1 MAINTIFKS
10 VSSDYERNLD
20 GKQIVMQCN
29 FDTTSKG
36 GVSKVCA
43 LSSDAQI
50 TKVQALSKQIK
61 ISGRVSLKL
70 VYIDGEG
77 KLNSFDYIS
86 DFSEDIADDAVIAD
100 MPCLVRASIV
110 DSVSSI
116 SGSEIKVQTVVE
128 LSPVV
133 VEISTVDILQ
143 EGEGAL
149 ALREEQDYQKYIAT
163 VNEELELS
171 EEYDCGARV
180 DDVLFYDAKV
190 IVFNVDNDGDKLTVG
205 GQLEIS
211 VIYSSEGVQAT
222 KNINLP
228 FAQELATRGENLRAC
243 IVANIKDSR
252 LIIEGD
258 DNDNTLKM
266 IVSIS
271 LQGFVMQMQKTTAI
285 VDLYSPTNALQ
296 VGKEI
301 VRYDRQN
308 GVLRFEERIS
318 GSVAVDNGDEGI
330 KSIIS
335 SVVTQSTL
343 SNIVAMQN
351 SILAEGILNTCV
363 IYMSE
368 GGSIKCIQVELPYSL
383 QFDKEGIS
391 PNDTLCGNAVATDCS
406 HKVKRDRE
414 VELTANI
421 VLSVCS
427 STTMEN
433 AIVKSVE
440 EGECLQ
446 ANTDAISVYI
456 PSKGESIWQVA
467 KTLGMPIESIMEQ
480 NPDLSNVMQG
490 NERIVIYREM

>member
-70 VYIDGEG
+70 VYLDVEG
-77 KLNSFDYIS
+77 KLGSFDYIS

-100 MPCLVRASIV
+100 MPCLVRANII

-116 SGSEIKVQTVVE
+116 SGTEIKVQTVVE
-128 LSPVV
+128 LSPTV
-133 VEISTVDILQ
+133 VEISTIDLL
-143 EGEGAL
+143 EDGEGAL
-149 ALREEQDYQKYIAT
+149 ALRQEQDYQTYIAT
-163 VNEELELS
+163 VSEELEVS
-171 EEYDCGARV
+171 EDYACGARV

-190 IVFNVDNDGDKLTVG
+190 LVCNVDNGDGKLTVS

-228 FAQELATRGENLRAC
+228 FVQELATRGEDLRAC
-243 IVANIKDSR
+243 IVATVKDSR
-252 LIIEGD
+252 LIIEGN

-266 IVSIS
+266 VVCVS
-271 LQGFVMQMQKTTAI
+271 LQGFVMQVESVTAI
-285 VDLYSPTNALQ
+285 VDLYSPTNALN
-296 VGKEI
+296 VSKEA
-301 VRYDRQN
+301 VRFDKQN
-308 GVLRFEERIS
+308 GVMRFEERIS
-318 GSVAVDNGDEGI
+318 GSVAVDDSDEGI

-335 SVVTQSTL
+335 SVVTQNTL
-343 SNIVAMQN
+343 SNIVAMQDA
-351 SILAEGILNTCV
+351 ILAEGILNTCV
-363 IYMSE
+363 IYLSE
-368 GGSIKCIQVELPYSL
+368 GGVIKCIQVELPYSL
-383 QFDKEGIS
+383 QFEKEGVRPDDI
-391 PNDTLCGNAVATDCS
+391 LCGKAIATDCS

-427 STTMEN
+427 QTPVEN
-433 AIVKSVE
+433 IVIKAVE
-440 EGECLQ
+440 EGESVQ
-446 ANTDAISVYI
+446 PNNSAISVYI

-467 KTLGMPIESIMEQ
+467 KTLGMSIESIMEQ
-480 NPDLSNVMQG
+480 NPTLGDVMQG
-490 NERIVIYREM
+490 DERIVIYREL

>member
-70 VYIDGEG
+70 VYLDGEG

-86 DFSEDIADDAVIAD
+86 DFSEDVADDAVIAD
-100 MPCLVRASIV
+100 MPCLVRANIV

-116 SGSEIKVQTVVE
+116 SGTEIKVQTVVE
-128 LSPVV
+128 LSPTV
-133 VEISTVDILQ
+133 VEISTVDLL
-143 EGEGAL
+143 EESEGAL
-149 ALREEQDYQKYIAT
+149 ALRQEQDYQQYIAT
-163 VNEELELS
+163 VSEEVEVS

-190 IVFNVDNDGDKLTVG
+190 LVCNVDNADDKLTVS

-211 VIYSSEGVQAT
+211 VIYSSEDVQAT

-228 FAQELATRGENLRAC
+228 FVQELATRGEDLRAC
-243 IVANIKDSR
+243 IVASVKDSR

-266 IVSIS
+266 IICVS
-271 LQGFVMQMQKTTAI
+271 LQGFVMQVEKTSAI

-296 VGKEI
+296 ISKET
-301 VRYDRQN
+301 VRFDRQN
-308 GVLRFEERIS
+308 GVMRFEERIT
-318 GSVAVDNGDEGI
+318 GSVAVENEDESI

-335 SVVTQSTL
+335 SVVTQNTL
-343 SNIVAMQN
+343 SNIVAMQD
-351 SILAEGILNTCV
+351 SVLAEGILNTCV

-383 QFDKEGIS
+383 QFEKEGVRPDDI
-391 PNDTLCGNAVATDCS
+391 LCGNAIAMDCA

-427 STTMEN
+427 KTPVEN
-433 AIVKSVE
+433 VVIKAVE
-440 EGECLQ
+440 EGEALQ
-446 ANTDAISVYI
+446 VNNSAISVYL

-467 KTLGMPIESIMEQ
+467 KTLGMSIESIMAQ
-480 NPDLSNVMQG
+480 NPDLRDVMQG
-490 NERIVIYREM
+490 DERIVIYREI